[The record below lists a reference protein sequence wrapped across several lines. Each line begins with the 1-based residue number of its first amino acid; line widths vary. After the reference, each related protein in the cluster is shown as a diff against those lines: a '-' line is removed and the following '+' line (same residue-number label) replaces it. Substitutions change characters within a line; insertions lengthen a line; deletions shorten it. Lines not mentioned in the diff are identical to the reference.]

1 MFSFV
6 SSWFAF
12 VSDFIHSDLEK
23 FELALKFHFEISEVD
38 PANFNSLMA
47 EIPAKLQ
54 CRTSQQALSTVSEVF
69 SS

>member
-23 FELALKFHFEISEVD
+23 TDLALKFHFEISEVD

-47 EIPAKLQ
+47 EIPAKL
-54 CRTSQQALSTVSEVF
+54 
-69 SS
+69 